1 MNAYKF
7 KGLSAIFLIV
17 LLSSCSDT
25 RPTIDVVI
33 PVTTAQSDIDKGVGA
48 AQEKD
53 YQGAIAFFSSSIDKN
68 SRIAEAYYHRGRSY
82 QKLGMYSKSKRDY
95 HKALELNMSY
105 PEVHNS
111 LGVLYT
117 SQGEYGDAIDSY
129 TIAISFNQRY
139 AKPHINR
146 GVVHFRQGSYQKALF
161 DFTRALEIEPYST
174 LALKNR
180 ANVYN
185 RMGAK
190 DAVCDDLRQL
200 CSLGSCL
207 SFDKLANTGYCNN

>member
-82 QKLGMYSKSKRDY
+82 QKLGLYSK
-95 HKALELNMSY
+95 
-105 PEVHNS
+105 
-111 LGVLYT
+111 
-117 SQGEYGDAIDSY
+117 
-129 TIAISFNQRY
+129 
-139 AKPHINR
+139 
-146 GVVHFRQGSYQKALF
+146 
-161 DFTRALEIEPYST
+161 
-174 LALKNR
+174 
-180 ANVYN
+180 
-185 RMGAK
+185 
-190 DAVCDDLRQL
+190 
-200 CSLGSCL
+200 
-207 SFDKLANTGYCNN
+207 

>member
-17 LLSSCSDT
+17 LLSSCSGPP
-25 RPTIDVVI
+25 RPPIVVI
-33 PVTTAQSDIDKGVGA
+33 PVTTAQSDIDKGIGA

-117 SQGEYGDAIDSY
+117 SQ
-129 TIAISFNQRY
+129 R
-139 AKPHINR
+139 
-146 GVVHFRQGSYQKALF
+146 
-161 DFTRALEIEPYST
+161 
-174 LALKNR
+174 
-180 ANVYN
+180 
-185 RMGAK
+185 
-190 DAVCDDLRQL
+190 
-200 CSLGSCL
+200 
-207 SFDKLANTGYCNN
+207 

>member
-1 MNAYKF
+1 MNTYKF
-7 KGLSAIFLIV
+7 KGLFVITLIV

-25 RPTIDVVI
+25 RTTIDIVKPVI
-33 PVTTAQSDIDKGVGA
+33 TAQIDIDKGIIA

-53 YQGAIAFFSSSIDKN
+53 YQRAIGFFSSSIDKN

-82 QKLGMYSKSKRDY
+82 QRIGLYSKSKKDY
-95 HKALELNMSY
+95 HKALELNMRY

-111 LGVLYT
+111 LGVLYL
-117 SQGEYGDAIDSY
+117 SQGEFREAIDSY
-129 TIAISFNQRY
+129 TIAISFNQKY

-146 GVVHFRQGSYQKALF
+146 GVVYFRQGSYQKALF
-161 DFTRALEIEPYST
+161 DFTRALEIEPNST

-180 ANVYN
+180 ANVYS

-200 CSLGSCL
+200 CSLGSCS
-207 SFDKLANTGYCNN
+207 SFDKQANTGYCKK